1 MRRQCP
7 DSVALRVFEMRDTRH
22 SLMATTLATAHLKL
36 YDFVL
41 AGFSVG
47 EEKLVRYVGQY
58 GRRG

>member
-1 MRRQCP
+1 
-7 DSVALRVFEMRDTRH
+7 
-22 SLMATTLATAHLKL
+22 MATTLATAHLKL